1 MNVQPIKQSSD
12 DRNSLQELDNS
23 LRTTYDFF
31 QSENRLGYLC
41 NHVRRKD
48 FTQGAHSGFS
58 EVAVSTDIARGT
70 KVVKFIF
77 PSRN

>member
-1 MNVQPIKQSSD
+1 MLVNQDLWLCLRMNVQPIKQSSD
-12 DRNSLQELDNS
+12 DRNSLQELGNS

-48 FTQGAHSGFS
+48 FTQGGS
-58 EVAVSTDIARGT
+58 
-70 KVVKFIF
+70 
-77 PSRN
+77 